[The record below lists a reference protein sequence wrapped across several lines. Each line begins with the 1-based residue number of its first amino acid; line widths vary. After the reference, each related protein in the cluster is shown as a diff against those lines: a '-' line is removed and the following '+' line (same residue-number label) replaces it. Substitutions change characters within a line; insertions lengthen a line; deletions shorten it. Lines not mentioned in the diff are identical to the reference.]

1 MLSLLPTHNRCQ
13 CCFTI
18 PYVMLL
24 IQSLKNGERFHYF
37 PSVSWLLISSLRKK
51 RVGFKQDERELF
63 WGFRHE
69 KELTRDLSGL
79 FPLRF
84 LFLRQ
89 KKKKYL
95 LALKSYMNHHH
106 HRNLELFHQKECL
119 KIPKFSVLNVNNTP
133 PAGHPQATISE
144 FMVLGDIKKDQF
156 RFHSFAKCRPFWSNT
171 VRAISSGLLF
181 A

>member
-13 CCFTI
+13 CHFTI

-24 IQSLKNGERFHYF
+24 IQSLKNGDRFHYF

-51 RVGFKQDERELF
+51 KVGFKQDERELF

-84 LFLRQ
+84 LFLRP
-89 KKKKYL
+89 KKIYIYIYL
-95 LALKSYMNHHH
+95 LALKSYTNHHH
-106 HRNLELFHQKECL
+106 HTNLVLLLWTRTLPLEGMSENS
-119 KIPKFSVLNVNNTP
+119 KIQCFKCEQ
-133 PAGHPQATISE
+133 HPT
-144 FMVLGDIKKDQF
+144 
-156 RFHSFAKCRPFWSNT
+156 CRP
-171 VRAISSGLLF
+171 SSSHVLWVYGPRRH
-181 A
+181 